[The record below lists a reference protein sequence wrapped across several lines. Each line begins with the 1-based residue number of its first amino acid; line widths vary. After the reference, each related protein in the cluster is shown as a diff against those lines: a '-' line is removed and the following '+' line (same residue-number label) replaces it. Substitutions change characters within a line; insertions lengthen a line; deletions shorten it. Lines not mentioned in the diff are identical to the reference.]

1 MCIVSD
7 FFPRFTVPPRDL
19 SSKPRLVA
27 SKILC
32 VHKGGK
38 LSHCHVQGQV
48 SVMGESPILWAD
60 SPVDELKSYFCL
72 FRNRFDPHR
81 HMGWS
86 EPRVPP
92 NFDSLSVYHNLRIK
106 NHQNCYLDV
115 YGYTVQPLFKP
126 VAKSM
131 DLSKRSPS
139 NSSPV
144 LESDRC
150 AATAPSQHLQLQLFG
165 LFRIMGTLW

>member
-7 FFPRFTVPPRDL
+7 FFPRFTVPPWDL

-32 VHKGGK
+32 VHKGGN

-81 HMGWS
+81 QMGWS

-106 NHQNCYLDV
+106 IAIWTFLRV
-115 YGYTVQPLFKP
+115 YATATFQSGRRATPL
-126 VAKSM
+126 
-131 DLSKRSPS
+131 LCSKAIAAQQQLPAST
-139 NSSPV
+139 
-144 LESDRC
+144 C
-150 AATAPSQHLQLQLFG
+150 AAAG
-165 LFRIMGTLW
+165 NDLFRIMGTLW

>member
-1 MCIVSD
+1 VIFFPASQFHPETYLPNPDLWQAKYCVSTKGGNWAIAMFKVKFLWWVNLLFYEPTLQLMNLNHIFVCSVIVLTHIVS
-7 FFPRFTVPPRDL
+7 
-19 SSKPRLVA
+19 
-27 SKILC
+27 
-32 VHKGGK
+32 
-38 LSHCHVQGQV
+38 
-48 SVMGESPILWAD
+48 
-60 SPVDELKSYFCL
+60 
-72 FRNRFDPHR
+72 

-92 NFDSLSVYHNLRIK
+92 NFDSLSVYPNLRIK